1 MKFTSLIGLPL
12 IVIPILLAAIAGWC
26 LNIHKFII
34 DITAGTVDTTPEV
47 VLVIARAIG
56 IPFGP
61 LGAVLGF
68 F

>member
-1 MKFTSLIGLPL
+1 MNLIPL
-12 IVIPILLAAIAGWC
+12 VMIPVVLATIFGWC
-26 LNIHKFII
+26 LNIYKLIS
-34 DITAGTVDTTPEV
+34 DITAGTVDTTPEI

>member
-1 MKFTSLIGLPL
+1 MKFIPLIG
-12 IVIPILLAAIAGWC
+12 IPVLMVAIAGWC
-26 LNIHKFII
+26 MNAYKLIS
-34 DITAGTVDTTPEV
+34 DITAGTVDTTPEI